1 MSLKGKKAVL
11 LGAAAVMMGSC
22 IATLGAQAA
31 EPVKIGMI
39 TTLSTGAG
47 YLGDDMRKGFELAIS
62 EHDGKLGGSDID
74 LIVED
79 DGLKPESARQIATR
93 MIEREHVDLMTGI
106 IFSNVAMA
114 VVPKVVRD
122 GMIYISTNAGPSVL
136 AGAKCNPNYF
146 NAAYQNDNIHEAMG
160 QYVQD
165 QGYKKVYLL
174 APNYP
179 AGKDA
184 LAGFKRFYKGK
195 VVDEVYTKL
204 GQTDYAAEIASLRA
218 AKPDA
223 VFFFYP
229 GGMGINFIK
238 QYAQA
243 GLKDEI
249 PLFGPAFSADEH
261 LVDAVG
267 EAAVGMKDTSH
278 WSPDMD
284 NAASKKFVAEYV
296 AKYGAKPSLYSVQ
309 GYDAANLI
317 GSAIAAVG
325 GDMSKKDDFRAALK
339 KADFTSV
346 RGNFKFGNNNHPI
359 QDFYVREVVAD
370 PDGGYTNKLVGKVF
384 SNHVDAYASECK
396 M

>member
-1 MSLKGKKAVL
+1 
-11 LGAAAVMMGSC
+11 
-22 IATLGAQAA
+22 
-31 EPVKIGMI
+31 MI

-47 YLGDDMRKGFELAIS
+47 YLGDDMRKGFELAIA

-93 MIEREHVDLMTGI
+93 MMESEHVDLMTGI

-122 GMIYISTNAGPSVL
+122 GMIYVSTNAGPSAL
-136 AGAKCNPNYF
+136 AGAKCDANYF

-165 QGYKKVYLL
+165 QGFKRVYLL

-179 AGKDA
+179 AGKDS
-184 LAGFKRFYKGK
+184 LAGFKRYYKGDI
-195 VVDEVYTKL
+195 VDEVYTKL

-267 EAAVGMKDTSH
+267 EAAVGMKNASH
-278 WSPDMD
+278 WSPDMEND
-284 NAASKKFVAEYV
+284 ASKKFVAGYV

-317 GSAIAAVG
+317 GSAIAAVD

-346 RGNFKFGNNNHPI
+346 RGNFRFGNNNHPI

-370 PDGGYTNKLVGKVF
+370 PDGGFTNKLVTKVF